1 MKLKSHHKLIN
12 GRLSNSV
19 MLKDNLSHF
28 QDKTLTITVEEW
40 KPKRSNQ
47 QNNYYWGVIVPI
59 WKNLLKEE
67 WGEIRSIK
75 DTHEFLKYNC
85 NYTEIVKEDTGEV
98 LKLAKST
105 TRNNTKDQETFHER
119 CRQLAYEMFNV
130 QIPLP
135 NENSTLEL

>member
-19 MLKDNLSHF
+19 MLKDNLSYF

-105 TRNNTKDQETFHER
+105 TRNNTKDQETFHEG

-135 NENSTLEL
+135 NENSTLDL